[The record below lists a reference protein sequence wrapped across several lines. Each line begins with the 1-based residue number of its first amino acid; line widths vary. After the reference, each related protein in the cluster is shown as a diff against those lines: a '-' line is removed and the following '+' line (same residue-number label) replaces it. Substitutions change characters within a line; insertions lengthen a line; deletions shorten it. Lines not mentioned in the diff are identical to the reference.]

1 MPRGKGSLIKLSD
14 YVVAFLVSRGVRDVF
29 LVSGGGVMHLL
40 DSIGSE
46 ERIRY
51 FCTRHEQACA
61 VAAEGYARATNQPG
75 VCLATTGPGGVNAV
89 SGIVGAWVDSIP
101 LVVLA
106 GQVRRD
112 LVADYGKLR
121 QMGPQEGNVIGMAGP
136 VTKSAVSVTDPRMIR
151 CELERAF
158 YLATSGRPGPTL
170 VEIPVDV
177 QGTMIDEEDLPPF
190 EPELEDSIARAE
202 AVRSGVQ
209 ATVQALRKARRP
221 LLLVGNGV
229 HLAGA
234 EGSLK
239 RLLEIAPVPVVLPDS
254 AKDLVAESN
263 PMNMG
268 IFGTAGQR
276 RANFAVQNSDCL
288 VALGSGLCA
297 KKTGF
302 NFKGF
307 AARAIKVMVDIDAG
321 QLTDQVVKPDI
332 GVIADLAEYLP
343 ELVRE
348 LEREPLEAPGP
359 WLQAC
364 ADWRERYP
372 LMVAEYYQDPQF
384 ISGYAFM
391 DGLSDQL
398 DRTDVL
404 VAGNGLD
411 TVSYIQVFKVKE
423 GQRTMTS
430 ANWGAM
436 GWDLPL
442 AIGAC
447 VGSGRRTICVTG
459 DGSVQLNLQELAT
472 IGYYRLPIKVFIYN
486 NRGFASI
493 RATQR
498 NLMDGRFVASDPASG
513 VDNPDFRR
521 LAEAFGLPYERIADQ
536 AEIGSGIRNVLEID
550 GPVVCE
556 VIVSPDE
563 EIQPKASSF
572 RRDDGT
578 LESRPLEDMAPFLP
592 REEIWH
598 NMHLFDDDP
607 TETS

>member
-1 MPRGKGSLIKLSD
+1 MIKLSD
-14 YVVAFLVSRGVRDVF
+14 YVADFLVTLGVRDVF

-40 DSIGSE
+40 DSIG
-46 ERIRY
+46 RNDGLRY

-75 VCLATTGPGGVNAV
+75 VCLVTTGPGGVNGV
-89 SGIVGAWVDSIP
+89 SGIIGAWVDSIP

-121 QMGPQEGNVIGMAGP
+121 QMGPQEGNVVGMAAP

-151 CELERAF
+151 FELERAF
-158 YLATSGRPGPTL
+158 HLATSGRPGPTL
-170 VEIPVDV
+170 VEIPIDV
-177 QGTMIDEEDLPPF
+177 QGAMIDEQDLPPY
-190 EPELEDSIARAE
+190 EPATEDKMARRD
-202 AVRSGVQ
+202 AVRRGVE
-209 ATVQALRKARRP
+209 ATVEALRSAKRP
-221 LLLVGNGV
+221 LLVCGNGI

-234 EGSLK
+234 EAALAE
-239 RLLEIAPVPVVLPDS
+239 LLRVAPIPVVLPDS
-254 AKDLVAESN
+254 AKDLVAEDE
-263 PMNMG
+263 PMYMG

-288 VALGSGLCA
+288 VSLASGLCV

-302 NFKGF
+302 NYKGF
-307 AARAIKVMVDIDAG
+307 APGATKVFVDIDEH
-321 QLTDQVVKPDI
+321 QLSDQVIVPDI
-332 GVIADLAEYLP
+332 AVLADMAEFLP
-343 ELVRE
+343 ALVQE
-348 LEREPLEAPGP
+348 LERVPLPP
-359 WLQAC
+359 SKKWLDAC
-364 ADWRERYP
+364 ASWRRRYP
-372 LMVAEYYQDPQF
+372 LMVQDYYEDPES

-391 DGLSDQL
+391 DVLSDNL
-398 DRTDVL
+398 ESSDVL

-411 TVSYIQVFKVKE
+411 TVSYIQVFRVKE

-459 DGSVQLNLQELAT
+459 DGSIQLNLQELAT
-472 IGYYRLPIKVFIYN
+472 IRYYALPIKIFVYN

-498 NLMDGRFVASDPASG
+498 SMLEGRFFASDPGSG
-513 VDNPDFRR
+513 VDNPDFRL
-521 LAEAFGLPYERIADQ
+521 LAEAFGLAFEQIVDRDQ
-536 AEIGSGIRNVLEID
+536 IQSGIARVLATD
-550 GPVVCE
+550 GPVLCE
-556 VIVSPDE
+556 VLVSPDE
-563 EIQPKASSF
+563 EIRPKASAF
-572 RRDDGT
+572 KREDGT

-592 REEIWH
+592 RDEVWQ
-598 NMHLFDDDP
+598 NMHLFDTDD
-607 TETS
+607 TEVP